1 MSVNKRSRIGTDALR
16 EMFRHLFFAIFPVI
30 FPFSVGFVIG
40 LLFRGRVMDI
50 VSPQEALSNLSGLL
64 SDVLGFLIGF
74 VMLTLGFAS
83 STTIRIILNNPATK
97 FEYLVNT
104 FVPIVYGFILA
115 GVIVGLSGVISGQ
128 CILSISMRKL
138 IMFFSSF
145 IAFACSIIKCL
156 TCFFKIISSVVRE

>member
-1 MSVNKRSRIGTDALR
+1 MSVNKKSRIGTDALR
-16 EMFRHLFFAIFPVI
+16 KMFMHFFFAVFPVI
-30 FPFSVGFVIG
+30 CPFAVGFVIG
-40 LLFRGRVMDI
+40 LLFRGRVIDI
-50 VSPQEALSNLSGLL
+50 VSPQEALSNFSGLL

-74 VMLTLGFAS
+74 AMLTLGFAS
-83 STTIRIILNNPATK
+83 STTIKIILNNPATK

-138 IMFFSSF
+138 IVFFSSF
-145 IAFACSIIKCL
+145 IAFVCSIIKCL